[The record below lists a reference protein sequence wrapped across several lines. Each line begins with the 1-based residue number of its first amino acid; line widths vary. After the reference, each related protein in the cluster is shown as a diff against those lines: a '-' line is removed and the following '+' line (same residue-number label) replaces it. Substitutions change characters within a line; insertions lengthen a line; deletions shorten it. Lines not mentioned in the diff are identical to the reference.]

1 MHLIDDNGEQFFGTT
16 TEFTNAGKARRAY
29 QQSQDLR
36 AACGRLQANLRP
48 ARGSG
53 TAAHGCSGHSWNY
66 PGHCRISH
74 RCFNVQEALMKTA
87 LLASVAALSVLST
100 SVAYAADE
108 SDPPL
113 PRFRPWQQVWQ
124 CNDIRVTITA
134 RDPFSV
140 EYDLGGTIWGG
151 GHFTV
156 IKGALYFNERPC
168 LPLQPVGY

>member
-1 MHLIDDNGEQFFGTT
+1 
-16 TEFTNAGKARRAY
+16 
-29 QQSQDLR
+29 
-36 AACGRLQANLRP
+36 
-48 ARGSG
+48 
-53 TAAHGCSGHSWNY
+53 
-66 PGHCRISH
+66 
-74 RCFNVQEALMKTA
+74 MKTA

-108 SDPPL
+108 SDPP
-113 PRFRPWQQVWQ
+113 PPSRFRPWQQVWQ
-124 CNDIRVTITA
+124 CNDIRVTITG